1 MIDKRIS
8 SVQDAV
14 KDIKDGATILMS
26 GFGGAGSPIEL
37 MPIREMA
44 PGLTH
49 DDLQAKTG
57 APLIRG

>member
-1 MIDKRIS
+1 
-8 SVQDAV
+8 
-14 KDIKDGATILMS
+14 MS
-26 GFGGAGSPIEL
+26 GAGSPIEL